1 MSKWISGRCNV
12 ARYRQLMVQ
21 GETGWHLVNPRN
33 PWEALKLAWYL
44 WRYPDRIGALVGVS
58 QEFMLEK
65 CKRVSADERREVI
78 T

>member
-1 MSKWISGRCNV
+1 M

-21 GETGWHLVNPRN
+21 GETGWYLINPRN

-58 QEFMLEK
+58 QEFMLAK
-65 CKRVSADERREVI
+65 CKPESPNLELTGLRREDLK
-78 T
+78 